1 METEK
6 ICVNLYEDE
15 LWTAQLPTGQLMQGA
30 GFRVSN
36 LNLTLVDYK
45 TCY

>member
-15 LWTAQLPTGQLMQGA
+15 LWDSSATYWAADARCWIQSKQ
-30 GFRVSN
+30 FES
-36 LNLTLVDYK
+36 DIS
-45 TCY
+45 